1 MLLKHFFHKRTG
13 SLIDSIDDIKHENK
27 VFRISRKDFYSSI
40 CVSSRKLY
48 INVFFYVLVSKR
60 KMHMTIT
67 TKLLLR
73 HEYEF
78 KYHYLEEIILPG
90 N

>member
-48 INVFFYVLVSKR
+48 INVFFLCIGIKKKNAYDYNYK
-60 KMHMTIT
+60 
-67 TKLLLR
+67 
-73 HEYEF
+73 
-78 KYHYLEEIILPG
+78 IIIET
-90 N
+90 